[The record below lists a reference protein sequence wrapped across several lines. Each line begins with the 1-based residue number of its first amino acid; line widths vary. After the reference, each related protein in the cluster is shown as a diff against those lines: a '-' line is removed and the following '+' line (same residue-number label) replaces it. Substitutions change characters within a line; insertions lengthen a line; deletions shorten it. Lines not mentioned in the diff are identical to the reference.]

1 MSIPVKAII
10 GLGNPGLKYRK
21 TRHNIGF
28 MVAESIVSQ
37 VGGSLKK
44 GRDNYLLF
52 QGRWKKMPLI
62 IAEPLTYMN
71 NSGQA
76 VAHVVKYF
84 DIQLENIIIIHD
96 DVNLPFGRLRLREK
110 GSEGGHN
117 GLASIIQHLGTQ
129 HFPRLRIGVGND
141 YAHGEMAKYVLSR
154 FTRDERR
161 ELPAIICKA
170 ADATLAFAEHGI
182 SAAMNQF
189 N

>member
-1 MSIPVKAII
+1 MSTHVKAII

-21 TRHNIGF
+21 TRHNVGF
-28 MVAESIVSQ
+28 MAAERVVSLI
-37 VGGSLKK
+37 GGSLKK

-52 QGRWKKMPLI
+52 QGRWKKIPVI
-62 IAEPLTYMN
+62 IVEPLTYMN

-76 VAHVVKYF
+76 VAHAVNYF
-84 DIQLENIIIIHD
+84 NVQLEDILIIHD

-129 HFPRLRIGVGND
+129 HFPRLRIGVGNN
-141 YAHGEMAKYVLSR
+141 YSSGNMAKYVLSR
-154 FTRDERR
+154 FTRDERK
-161 ELPAIICKA
+161 ELPAIVAKA
-170 ADATLAFAEHGI
+170 AEATLEFTERGI
-182 SAAMNQF
+182 GAAMNKY